1 MGGQMRDRRSGI
13 DRRDKQIRNKIA
25 QAYLDKSKQG
35 FNKEDISRE
44 LNISR
49 DIVDRLEIE
58 VLQNIA
64 DSNE

>member
-1 MGGQMRDRRSGI
+1 MERRSGI
-13 DRRDKQIRNKIA
+13 DRRDNQIRNKIA
-25 QAYLDKSKQG
+25 QAYLDKSRQG

-49 DIVDRLEIE
+49 DIVERLEIE

>member
-13 DRRDKQIRNKIA
+13 DRRDNRIRNKIA

>member
-1 MGGQMRDRRSGI
+1 MERRNGI
-13 DRRDKQIRNKIA
+13 DRRNRLKRLVIT
-25 QAYLDKSKQG
+25 QAYLKMADRG

-49 DIVDRLEIE
+49 DIVERLEVE

>member
-1 MGGQMRDRRSGI
+1 MERRSGV

-25 QAYLDKSKQG
+25 QAYLDRANKG

-49 DIVDRLEIE
+49 DIVERLEIE

-64 DSNE
+64 DSNN

>member
-1 MGGQMRDRRSGI
+1 MDRRSGI
-13 DRRDKQIRNKIA
+13 DRRDREVRHKIA
-25 QAYLDKSKQG
+25 QAYLDRAKAG

-44 LNISR
+44 LNISK

-58 VLQNIA
+58 LLQNIA

>member
-1 MGGQMRDRRSGI
+1 MGGQMRERRSGI
-13 DRRDKQIRNKIA
+13 DRRDNQIRHKIA
-25 QAYLDKSKQG
+25 QAYLDKSRAG

-49 DIVDRLEIE
+49 DIVDRLEVE

-64 DSNE
+64 DSNN

>member
-1 MGGQMRDRRSGI
+1 MYGGTMDRRSGI
-13 DRRDKQIRNKIA
+13 DRRDREVRHKIA
-25 QAYLDKSKQG
+25 QAYLDRAKAG

-44 LNISR
+44 LNISK

-58 VLQNIA
+58 LLQNIA